1 MQAAISAWFGVSV
14 VSGQLSVTQRWQVF
28 LCLSGGRLPSL
39 LGWHSLTQGLAK
51 IILPRYNY
59 KYNSTGV
66 KCKQSAGVQS
76 RSSAWVQL
84 MRKPL
89 HGQRKKDLTLT
100 LTPEGVEMLDAKAKA
115 LGISKSEMI
124 ERIAREQVSS
134 PLEHQLLGECCAN

>member
-1 MQAAISAWFGVSV
+1 
-14 VSGQLSVTQRWQVF
+14 
-28 LCLSGGRLPSL
+28 
-39 LGWHSLTQGLAK
+39 
-51 IILPRYNY
+51 
-59 KYNSTGV
+59 
-66 KCKQSAGVQS
+66 
-76 RSSAWVQL
+76 